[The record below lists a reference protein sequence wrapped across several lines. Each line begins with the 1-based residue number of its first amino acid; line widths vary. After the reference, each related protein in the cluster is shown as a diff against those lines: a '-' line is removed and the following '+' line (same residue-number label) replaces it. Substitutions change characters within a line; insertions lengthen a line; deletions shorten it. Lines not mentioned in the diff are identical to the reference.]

1 MLPII
6 YELRKKES
14 ANKKVGYFEDIACT
28 FIFIVLKCTHE
39 GRKTILDKR
48 INGLQVIKT
57 ECQEDFS

>member
-28 FIFIVLKCTHE
+28 SVSIVLRCTHA
-39 GRKTILDKR
+39 GRKMVLEKR
-48 INGLQVIKT
+48 INELQVIKT

>member
-1 MLPII
+1 MNS
-6 YELRKKES
+6 EKES

-48 INGLQVIKT
+48 INELQVIKN

>member
-1 MLPII
+1 MNS
-6 YELRKKES
+6 EKES

-39 GRKTILDKR
+39 AWKTILDNR
-48 INGLQVIKT
+48 INVLQDIKN